1 MQRGR
6 WISRNFRL
14 AAVAALVGAISLAP
28 TELRS
33 ADAVVSARAIPTSIS
48 VTAGTAKVVAGLTS
62 GATATGP
69 LTLSAITTSS
79 CSASTT
85 VTAKVTAAQTIFVA
99 SATGISI
106 GNIITAAGGGV
117 PANTRVTGITGL
129 TLTLSANVTLA
140 KNDPVAFQGCFQQFF
155 SVNNIGSIALL
166 AFSISQTSAS
176 ASPTGI
182 SIQRCSG
189 TWMGGSSA
197 MCSGGTISTLFTNFA
212 GPLATSA
219 FTSISGTFPT
229 GAQAKQLRAV
239 CDRSGQTT
247 QINVR
252 VSTATDLRAGIT
264 TNG

>member
-14 AAVAALVGAISLAP
+14 ATVAALVGAISLAP

-33 ADAVVSARAIPTSIS
+33 ADAVVTARAVPTSIS
-48 VTAGTAKVVAGLTS
+48 VTAGTAQVVAGLTS
-62 GATATGP
+62 GATATGTF
-69 LTLSAITTSS
+69 TLSGITTSS
-79 CSASTT
+79 CSASTQ
-85 VTAKVTAAQTIFVA
+85 VSAK
-99 SATGISI
+99 ATNTSSIKVDISSGISV
-106 GNIITAAGGGV
+106 GNLITAAGGGV
-117 PANTRVTGITGL
+117 PSNTRVTGITGL

-155 SVNNIGSIALL
+155 SVNNIGSIALV

-176 ASPTGI
+176 ASPSEI
-182 SIQRCSG
+182 SIQDCSG
-189 TWMGGSSA
+189 TWVGGSSA
-197 MCSGGTISTLFTNFA
+197 TCSGGTISTLFTNSA
-212 GPLATSA
+212 GVSATSS

-239 CDRSGQTT
+239 CNRSGQTT

>member
-62 GATATGP
+62 GATATGT

-85 VTAKVTAAQTIFVA
+85 VTAK
-99 SATGISI
+99 ATSTTSIKVSSSSGISV
-106 GNIITAAGGGV
+106 GNLITAASGISAG
-117 PANTRVTGITGL
+117 TRVTVISGTD
-129 TLTLSANVTLA
+129 LTLSANVTLA
-140 KNDPVAFQGCFQQFF
+140 KDSLVNFQGCFQQFF
-155 SVNNIGSIALL
+155 SVNNIGSIALV

-189 TWMGGSSA
+189 TWMGESSA

>member
-14 AAVAALVGAISLAP
+14 ATVAALVGAISLAP

-33 ADAVVSARAIPTSIS
+33 ADAVVSARSVPTSIS

-69 LTLSAITTSS
+69 LALSGITTSS

-106 GNIITAAGGGV
+106 GNIITAAGGGIS
-117 PANTRVTGITGL
+117 ASTRVTGITGL
-129 TLTLSANVTLA
+129 TITLSANVTLA

-155 SVNNIGSIALL
+155 SVNNIGSIALV
-166 AFSISQTSAS
+166 AFSVSQTSAS

-182 SIQRCSG
+182 SIQKCSG
-189 TWMGGSSA
+189 TWVGGSIA
-197 MCSGGTISTLFTNFA
+197 TCSGGSITTLFTNSD
-212 GPLATSA
+212 GGSATSA

-229 GAQAKQLRAV
+229 GAEAKQLRAV

-252 VSTATDLRAGIT
+252 VSTGTDLRASVT